1 MTSSSNSKPRI
12 SSQENSV
19 GESGFPEALIED
31 IVSSGEGTWGGNY
44 KENQL
49 DEQKMC
55 NASLRYLRNQVTKFA
70 KVYM

>member
-1 MTSSSNSKPRI
+1 MTSPSNSKPRI

-31 IVSSGEGTWGGNY
+31 IVSSGEGTWEVNY
-44 KENQL
+44 EENQQ

-55 NASLRYLRNQVTKFA
+55 NASLRYLRNQITKFA
-70 KVYM
+70 KVYK